1 MSGFGCL
8 SMVIGGFWW
17 LRVFFVDDGW
27 LRGGF
32 GWFWAG
38 YGWFWVVIRNYW
50 WLLVVKGVFC

>member
-1 MSGFGCL
+1 MSGFGWL

-17 LRVFFVDDGW
+17 LRVFFIDDGW

-32 GWFWAG
+32 WWFWAG

>member
-1 MSGFGCL
+1 
-8 SMVIGGFWW
+8 MVLGGYPW
-17 LRVFFVDDGW
+17 LRVFFIDDGW

>member
-1 MSGFGCL
+1 MSGFGWL
-8 SMVIGGFWW
+8 SMVIGGFCW
-17 LRVFFVDDGW
+17 LRVFFIDDGW